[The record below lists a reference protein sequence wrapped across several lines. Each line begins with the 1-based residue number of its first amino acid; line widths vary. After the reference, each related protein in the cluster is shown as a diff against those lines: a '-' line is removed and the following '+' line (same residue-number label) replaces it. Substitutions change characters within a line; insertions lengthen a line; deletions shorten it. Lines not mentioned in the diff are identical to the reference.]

1 MRKRHMSIADPQPA
15 RLFFTGLLLVAASG
29 NNAAPAPP
37 FVFSDQTEAAGFT
50 HEGASFAAAAADF
63 DGDGWP
69 DLAVS
74 NHGHILLFRNT
85 QDGRFE
91 NVTNRGVF
99 ERADTHGL
107 AWVDFNRD
115 GWPDLYVS
123 RGAELGRRD
132 RANVLHINRQ
142 GKRFELAQLGPV
154 LSNAP
159 GRGRSAVP
167 WDVDGDGK
175 LDLFINN
182 FVNDDNAQILA
193 IYRPEGF
200 VDLAEQYNW
209 ARVYASDVTVVPRRG
224 GTLYVTHGH
233 PRAGGR
239 VWRLT
244 RKDKFA
250 PWSGRLSIPK
260 QTETR
265 ATYVAAGDVD
275 NDGDSDLYYVMRPRS
290 GEGAVLADQTLRFL
304 FLVSRKGVEKGFQ
317 LCATGKAS
325 LEFWKEGLP
334 EPGIARLG
342 ERKHRLTHQP
352 WHLSLESLM
361 FQGEPEI
368 AADETGLFLWRDAEG
383 CLTAEFHGSPGE
395 LQSVGGRIRM
405 KQSPESFE
413 QWGTNPPPAETRN
426 KLFID
431 DGDGFLED
439 SVGAGVDDPGP
450 GNDAVFADFNN
461 DGRLDLYVVNGGMFG
476 NPTNRL
482 YLNMGS
488 GRFHDVTAS
497 AKAGGYKEGRGAS
510 VLVFDYDLDGDL
522 DMFITN
528 GFGPSPERDR
538 GRYQLLRNDSDSGNW
553 LRVQLKPTVSNSMG
567 LGVRL
572 VLQAGGFTQ
581 SRPVT
586 AGTGAFATSW
596 LPVHFGLNEEKTGT
610 LTIHWPS
617 GQTQIIPVKANTA
630 IVATEPSP
638 PDSGDIP

>member
-1 MRKRHMSIADPQPA
+1 MRKGQMSIADRGPA
-15 RLFFTGLLLVAASG
+15 RLVWAGLLLAAISG
-29 NNAAPAPP
+29 SNAAPAPA
-37 FVFSDQTEAAGFT
+37 FVFSDQTQAAGLDYK
-50 HEGASFAAAAADF
+50 GPSFAAAAADF

-85 QDGRFE
+85 GDGRFE
-91 NVTNRGVF
+91 NVTDRGIF

-107 AWVDFNRD
+107 AWVDLNAD

-132 RANVLHINRQ
+132 RANVLHINQQ
-142 GKRFELAQLGPV
+142 GKRFEMAELGPV
-154 LSNAP
+154 LGNAP

-167 WDVDGDGK
+167 WDVDRDGK

-182 FVNDDNAQILA
+182 FLNVEGAQILA
-193 IYRPEGF
+193 MQRPDGF

-209 ARVYASDVTVVPRRG
+209 AKVAASDITVVPHG
-224 GTLYVTHGH
+224 HGTLFVAHGH

-244 RKDKFA
+244 RKGKFV

-260 QTETR
+260 QTEAR

-290 GEGAVLADQTLRFL
+290 GEGVLIADQTLRFL
-304 FLVSRKGVEKGFQ
+304 FLVGNKGVEKGFR
-317 LCATGKAS
+317 LCGTGDAS
-325 LEFWKEGLP
+325 LEFWREGLVD
-334 EPGIARLG
+334 PGVARLG
-342 ERKHRLTHQP
+342 EHKHRLTHQP
-352 WHLSLESLM
+352 WHLKLDSMM
-361 FQGEPEI
+361 FRGKPEI
-368 AADETGLFLWRDAEG
+368 AADETGFFIWHDPEG
-383 CLTAEFHGSPGE
+383 CLRAEFHGNAGE

-405 KQSPESFE
+405 KKEPESLE
-413 QWGTNPPPAETRN
+413 QWGPKPPPAETRN

-431 DGDGFLED
+431 DGGGFLED

-450 GNDAVFADFNN
+450 GTDAVFADLNN
-461 DGRLDLYVVNGGMFG
+461 DGRLDLYVVNGGLFG
-476 NPTNRL
+476 NPSNRL
-482 YLNMGS
+482 YLNLGS
-488 GRFHDVTAS
+488 GRFGDVTAS
-497 AKAGGYKEGRGAS
+497 AKAGGHEQGRGAS
-510 VLVFDYDLDGDL
+510 ALAFDYDLDGDL
-522 DMFITN
+522 DLFITN
-528 GFGPSPERDR
+528 GFGPSPERDK

-567 LGVRL
+567 LDVRL
-572 VLQAGGFTQ
+572 VLRAGGFTQ

-596 LPVHFGLNEEKTGT
+596 LPVHFGLNEEEKGT
-610 LTIHWPS
+610 LIVHWPS
-617 GQTQIIPVKANTA
+617 GQTQIIPVKANT
-630 IVATEPSP
+630 VVVPTEPPP
-638 PDSGDIP
+638 PDSEPR

>member
-1 MRKRHMSIADPQPA
+1 MHWRHMSIADPQRM
-15 RLFFTGLLLVAASG
+15 RLFCAGLLSVVVSG
-29 NNAAPAPP
+29 GSAAPAPA
-37 FVFSDQTEAAGFT
+37 FVFSDQTETAGLT
-50 HEGASFAAAAADF
+50 HQGASFAAAAADF

-91 NVTNRGVF
+91 NVTDRGVF
-99 ERADTHGL
+99 ERGDTHGL
-107 AWVDFNRD
+107 AWVDLNRD

-132 RANVLHINRQ
+132 RANRLHINHN
-142 GKRFELAQLGPV
+142 GKRFEPAELGPV
-154 LSNAP
+154 LGNAP

-182 FVNDDNAQILA
+182 FVNDDSAQILA
-193 IYRPEGF
+193 MDRPGGF
-200 VDLAEQYNW
+200 VDMAEEYNW
-209 ARVYASDVTVVPRRG
+209 SQVPASDITIVPHRD
-224 GTLYVTHGH
+224 GTLFVAHGH

-244 RKDKFA
+244 NGGKFA

-260 QTETR
+260 QTEAR
-265 ATYVAAGDVD
+265 ASYVAAGDVD

-290 GEGAVLADQTLRFL
+290 GEGAVLADGTLRFL
-304 FLVSRKGVEKGFQ
+304 YLVGREGVAKGFK

-342 ERKHRLTHQP
+342 AEKHRLTHQP

-361 FQGEPEI
+361 FRGEPEI
-368 AADETGLFLWRDAEG
+368 APEETGLFIWRDAEG
-383 CLTAEFHGSPGE
+383 CLRVEFHGNEGE

-405 KQSPESFE
+405 QEPPHTFE
-413 QWGTNPPPAETRN
+413 QWGPQPPPAETRN
-426 KLFID
+426 KLFVD
-431 DGDGFLED
+431 DGGGFLED

-450 GNDAVFADFNN
+450 GNDAVFADLNN
-461 DGRLDLYVVNGGMFG
+461 DGRLDLYVVNGGLFG

-482 YLNMGS
+482 YHNVGS
-488 GRFHDVTAS
+488 GRFRDVTAS
-497 AKAGGYKEGRGAS
+497 ANAGGYDKGRGAS

-522 DMFITN
+522 DLFITN
-528 GFGPSPERDR
+528 GYGPSPERDQ
-538 GRYQLLRNDSDSGNW
+538 GRYQLLRNDSDTGNW
-553 LRVQLKPTVSNSMG
+553 LRVQLKPTASNSMG
-567 LGVRL
+567 LGARL
-572 VLQAGGFTQ
+572 VLRAGGFTQ

-596 LPVHFGLNEEKTGT
+596 LPVHFGLNEEERGT

-617 GQTQIIPVKANTA
+617 GQTQVIPVKANTA
-630 IVATEPSP
+630 IIATEPSP
-638 PDSGDIP
+638 PDSGDTR